1 VSDKVLIVDL
11 NNKAE
16 YQRLLGGLEKEPHT
30 FGMCAGRAYIKP
42 GQSCGRHSTDQ
53 REELLV
59 FLSGKGKL
67 LIGEN
72 ESFDIGEG
80 KVCYIPPQT
89 IHNVENTG
97 PKPLIYVY
105 CVTEVSPVKKAAQPS
120 PTGLRAGK

>member
-1 VSDKVLIVDL
+1 VSDKVLIIDL

-30 FGMCAGRAYIKP
+30 CGMCAGRVYLKP
-42 GQSCGRHSTDQ
+42 GESCGQHNTDN

-59 FLSGKGKL
+59 FLAGKGKL

-72 ESFDIGEG
+72 ESFDVGEG
-80 KVCYIPPQT
+80 KISYIPSET
-89 IHNVENTG
+89 IHNVKNTG

-105 CVTEVSPVKKAAQPS
+105 CVAEVSPIRKTIESK
-120 PTGLRAGK
+120 